1 MTAPV
6 TKVAI
11 LYTGTA
17 LLFNSLRDTHRQS
30 HILCTGT
37 AFCLRHTRK
46 FQILCTGIEFVFNYS
61 AGRTELRQ
69 RFRLLVCVTVY
80 VLNVPVQCLYLN
92 NLCNAQK
99 RCRFSAQGQRI
110 AHASLRDCMRLDEPV
125 QFLLTAGARR
135 HRFYYV
141 KLCRRMAMH
150 GQND

>member
-1 MTAPV
+1 M
-6 TKVAI
+6 
-11 LYTGTA
+11 
-17 LLFNSLRDTHRQS
+17 FNSLRGTHTSADSVHRDSAFVYDTYENSRFCAQGLN
-30 HILCTGT
+30 LCSSTLHD
-37 AFCLRHTRK
+37 AQNCRL
-46 FQILCTGIEFVFNYS
+46 S
-61 AGRTELRQ
+61 AQRQ

-80 VLNVPVQCLYLN
+80 VLNVLVQCFSFN